1 MNTLNNSLRAITRF
15 PFLLSIGLLLVNDH
29 VLKNCAP
36 SFLTGKLSDFAGLFF
51 FPILLT
57 ALLGLLLEP
66 LGFSCGCISRISF
79 GMTLVCFSL
88 IKTIPMANYW
98 TNQLLVALFRSPT
111 EIMIDPTDLTALA
124 VLWPASRLWR
134 STVYSLDPYTPSRKA
149 YLSIAVATLATLA
162 TSPCRPTISRIERL
176 AVVEDVIYARI
187 SYSDDEQMISPSKD
201 GGKTW
206 EWISEDIPPNV
217 ISELG
222 QKAQLPL
229 TRCLKADLQMCY
241 RVAGKEEVEA
251 SIDGGKTWQVVWHI
265 PYGRRYYI
273 ERILSQADECDK
285 QVVEMGPFD
294 LAILEKVDKH
304 TVIVAMGTEGVLIRT
319 EAGEWEQ
326 HAVLDAGPIPFY
338 AKGLEIDIIRVETG
352 IALLY
357 GFLLLGGLSIWGWA
371 SIKNSPQAH
380 PAYDR
385 NWAVRPALRMTILV
399 LILTVLGGLGL
410 SKLSGIY
417 SFIELTLFPIPMAIA
432 ILGILFSAGI
442 YAAWMRFKSLM
453 PHPDLAMRSWWAS
466 VLVAI
471 ASFIAVWLSFELWVI
486 GTISVYRT
494 ALSISLAFA
503 LFFSSLGVY
512 LVWRIGKS

>member
-1 MNTLNNSLRAITRF
+1 MGGTASFQDVLR
-15 PFLLSIGLLLVNDH
+15 PVNAKAALKW
-29 VLKNCAP
+29 VLQ
-36 SFLTGKLSDFAGLFF
+36 D
-51 FPILLT
+51 
-57 ALLGLLLEP
+57 
-66 LGFSCGCISRISF
+66 
-79 GMTLVCFSL
+79 
-88 IKTIPMANYW
+88 
-98 TNQLLVALFRSPT
+98 
-111 EIMIDPTDLTALA
+111 
-124 VLWPASRLWR
+124 
-134 STVYSLDPYTPSRKA
+134 
-149 YLSIAVATLATLA
+149 
-162 TSPCRPTISRIERL
+162 
-176 AVVEDVIYARI
+176 
-187 SYSDDEQMISPSKD
+187 
-201 GGKTW
+201 
-206 EWISEDIPPNV
+206 PNV
-217 ISELG
+217 
-222 QKAQLPL
+222 
-229 TRCLKADLQMCY
+229 
-241 RVAGKEEVEA
+241 
-251 SIDGGKTWQVVWHI
+251 
-265 PYGRRYYI
+265 
-273 ERILSQADECDK
+273 
-285 QVVEMGPFD
+285 
-294 LAILEKVDKH
+294 H

-453 PHPDLAMRSWWAS
+453 PHPHLAMRSWWAS